1 MRWINTLWHICC
13 NCFPHNEL
21 TWSSHR
27 WICIWMCI
35 CSNWLL
41 GRHYYCINITND
53 TMCVE
58 ICSRWFV
65 LQVICNTSFVS
76 YRKIDVLKCNVTH
89 RVQWFDQW
97 WETSNQPHK
106 SSSFLVF
113 FLEIAPIY
121 VAWQM
126 CPTTSV
132 LNEPRTKKRFPEY
145 AKKKQDYRLGEKVER
160 QETPL
165 FASCGPS
172 ELVGQHFA
180 ASGQPG
186 RADQWPLLALSAISL
201 SVLSV
206 SCTWLPANGKL
217 ETTKNT
223 QCKLVTIRYK

>member
-1 MRWINTLWHICC
+1 MLRTGC
-13 NCFPHNEL
+13 NGL
-21 TWSSHR
+21 ISD
-27 WICIWMCI
+27 
-35 CSNWLL
+35 
-41 GRHYYCINITND
+41 GK
-53 TMCVE
+53 
-58 ICSRWFV
+58 
-65 LQVICNTSFVS
+65 QV
-76 YRKIDVLKCNVTH
+76 D
-89 RVQWFDQW
+89 
-97 WETSNQPHK
+97 NQPHK

-132 LNEPRTKKRFPEY
+132 LNEPGTKKRFPEY
-145 AKKKQDYRLGEKVER
+145 AKKNRITGSVKRWKR

-180 ASGQPG
+180 SSGQPG

-223 QCKLVTIRYK
+223 QCKLVTIQYK